1 MEFGILFE
9 CQNKER
15 LMKKQSQLKNPY
27 SLNPNN
33 GGTIGSYSHLPIS
46 QFVLR
51 FSNMSAKE
59 VPNSNLIICYHWTQS
74 STEIENLPF
83 SAIRLRSKFLERGQE
98 HHHLHVPSV
107 GRIILQYFSILLN
120 GTKGCWLAWRWW
132 WWWWPFPIKVL
143 ATK

>member
-1 MEFGILFE
+1 
-9 CQNKER
+9 
-15 LMKKQSQLKNPY
+15 MKKQSQVKNPY

-59 VPNSNLIICYHWTQS
+59 VPNSDLYYMLSLNTKFPR
-74 STEIENLPF
+74 ENLPF
-83 SAIRLRSKFLERGQE
+83 SAIRLRSKFSERGQE

-107 GRIILQYFSILLN
+107 GRIVLQYFSINFVELDKSMLIDM
-120 GTKGCWLAWRWW
+120 TTTMMMMACSH
-132 WWWWPFPIKVL
+132 
-143 ATK
+143 